1 MSDVKTVVSMLEVMD
16 KRLDS
21 IDITLA
27 KQAKDLEYHIKRT
40 DLLQD
45 EMKPIKEHVT
55 LVTTAVKILMSIGAL
70 LGFVAGVYA
79 AFK

>member
-1 MSDVKTVVSMLEVMD
+1 MSDIKTVVVMLEGMD

-45 EMKPIKEHVT
+45 EVKPLKDHVNMI
-55 LVTTAVKILMSIGAL
+55 TAGIKILMGIGAVI
-70 LGFVAGVYA
+70 GFIAGVYA
-79 AFK
+79 ALK

>member
-1 MSDVKTVVSMLEVMD
+1 MSDIRTVIIMLEGMD

-21 IDITLA
+21 IDITLV

-45 EMKPIKEHVT
+45 EVKPIKEHVT
-55 LVTTAVKILMSIGAL
+55 LVTTGIKIIMGMGAL
-70 LGFVAGVYA
+70 IGFIVGVYA
-79 AFK
+79 ALK

>member
-1 MSDVKTVVSMLEVMD
+1 MSDVKTVVSMLEIMD

-45 EMKPIKEHVT
+45 DMKPIKEHVT
-55 LVTTAVKILMSIGAL
+55 LVTTGVKILVSMGAII
-70 LGFVAGVYA
+70 GFVAGVYA

>member
-1 MSDVKTVVSMLEVMD
+1 MSDDRIVIGMLEGMD

-55 LVTTAVKILMSIGAL
+55 LVKASIKIIMGIGAVI
-70 LGFVAGVYA
+70 GFIAGVYA
-79 AFK
+79 ALK

>member
-1 MSDVKTVVSMLEVMD
+1 MSDVKVVIGMLEGMD

-27 KQAKDLEYHIKRT
+27 RQAKDLEYHIKRT
-40 DLLQD
+40 DLL
-45 EMKPIKEHVT
+45 EAEVKPIREHVT
-55 LVTTAVKILMSIGAL
+55 LITTGVKILMGLGAL
-70 LGFVAGVYA
+70 IGFIAGVYA